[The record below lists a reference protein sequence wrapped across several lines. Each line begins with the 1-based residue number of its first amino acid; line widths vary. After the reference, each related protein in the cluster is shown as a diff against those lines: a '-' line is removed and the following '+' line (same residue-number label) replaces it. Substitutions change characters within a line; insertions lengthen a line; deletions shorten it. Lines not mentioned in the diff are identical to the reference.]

1 MYINWKE
8 TPLYLSAVQV
18 IKTLQ
23 DKGFIAVLAGG
34 CVRDTIIGL
43 EPKDYDIATSAVVSD
58 IMGIFPDSLQVGKSF
73 GVYLING
80 HEVASLRTEGDY
92 LDGRHPE
99 KVKFVTSL
107 EDDSNRRD
115 FTINAMYYDPIKV
128 IWYDF
133 HGGIKDIDEKRLKF
147 VGIANER
154 IKEDYL
160 RILRAIR
167 FAMRFDFK
175 MDDSTFIAIQ
185 KNADLILKTAQE
197 RIGIEIGKIFTQVK
211 SDRGLFLDYMLPTG
225 LLLTLFPEISA
236 MVGCE
241 QPKQFHPE
249 GDVYSHTKCVMNNLP
264 EEASEELCWAAMLHD
279 VGKPVVKEWDEEDKR
294 WRFNRHDEAGEKM
307 IRPILERFRFP
318 NDFIDQVSKL
328 VGQHMTFQHVRRMK
342 ESKLKRFLSISNF
355 SDHMALHRADCLGSH
370 GDLCHYEFCQKKLA
384 EFANEAPILKLPD
397 RLVTG
402 HDLIAMGI
410 PAGPPMKPMLEKAFD
425 MQLEGK
431 TREEILAEIIPKKE
445 KVFVGT
451 EFEKDIFQQ
460 IIEMLPKEV
469 VDKILE

>member
-1 MYINWKE
+1 MNIIWKE

-18 IKTLQ
+18 IRKLQ
-23 DKGFIAVLAGG
+23 ENGFIAVLAGG
-34 CVRDTIIGL
+34 CVRDTIL
-43 EPKDYDIATSAVVSD
+43 DQEPKDYDIATSAVVSD
-58 IMGIFPDSLQVGKSF
+58 IMGIFPDSIQVGKAF

-80 HEVASLRTEGDY
+80 HEVASLRTEEDY

-115 FTINAMYYDPIKV
+115 FTINAMYYDPIRV

-133 HGGIKDIDEKRLKF
+133 HGGLADIESKILRF
-147 VGIANER
+147 VGQAEER

-160 RILRAIR
+160 RMLRAIR
-167 FAMRFDFK
+167 FAMRFNFK
-175 MDDSTFIAIQ
+175 LDDDSFNSLH
-185 KNADLILKTAQE
+185 KHSSLILNTAQE
-197 RIGIEIGKIFTQVK
+197 RIGIEINKIFKQTK
-211 SDRGLFLDYMLPTG
+211 SNRGLLLDYMLPTC
-225 LLLTLFPEISA
+225 LLVTLFPEVTD

-264 EEASEELCWAAMLHD
+264 EEASEELCWAALLHD
-279 VGKPVVKEWDEEDKR
+279 VGKPVVQEWDEEDKR

-370 GDLCHYEFCQKKLA
+370 GDLDHYEFCQKKLA
-384 EFANEAPILKLPD
+384 EFANKAPVLKLPD

-402 HDLIAMGI
+402 HDLIALGI

-431 TREEILAEIIPKKE
+431 TREEILKEI
-445 KVFVGT
+445 
-451 EFEKDIFQQ
+451 
-460 IIEMLPKEV
+460 LPA
-469 VDKILE
+469 